1 MSENPLLTVKEVAQ
15 ELKVSERWITQ
26 QITEGKLPAVRF
38 GKTYRI
44 YRSDLDEFIRK
55 HRTRKDEE

>member
-1 MSENPLLTVKEVAQ
+1 MAENQLLTVKEVAQ

-26 QITEGKLPAVRF
+26 QISEGNLPAVKF

-44 YRSDLDEFIRK
+44 YRSDLDEFIRSR
-55 HRTRKDEE
+55 RTKKDP

>member
-26 QITEGKLPAVRF
+26 QITNGTLPAVKF

-44 YRSDLDEFIRK
+44 YRSDLDEFIKNR
-55 HRTRKDEE
+55 RTRKDE

>member
-1 MSENPLLTVKEVAQ
+1 MAELLTVKEVAK

-26 QITEGKLPAVRF
+26 QITESKLPAVKF

-44 YRSDLDEFIRK
+44 YRSDLDEFIKKR
-55 HRTRKDEE
+55 RTQKDRE